1 MVTAS
6 ALTMAFTVRVRTDFF
21 STQIH
26 GCTWSGLAASG
37 GGVRSWIRGI
47 SATTMAHELGH
58 NLRVWHA
65 AEDFDNDGDQVN
77 RVDILGWI
85 IEGVGGAAGWYVA
98 ATVGLRDHTVHW
110 WPFRG

>member
-77 RVDILGWI
+77 RVDI
-85 IEGVGGAAGWYVA
+85 
-98 ATVGLRDHTVHW
+98 
-110 WPFRG
+110 